1 MAVGKLQQARDF
13 NPYEK
18 GVTVEELQKI
28 HRQLAKV
35 LNQRM
40 VRLENTKSPITGEAY
55 TFGAYDLMTD
65 YLEQQGKKGTDER
78 GPRFTESLSAGG
90 MSKAQLQKEIRKMQR
105 FESFESSRVG
115 GMKAIEARRVKTFTE
130 PSDESTKKPISKKTV
145 TTKDFYDFLNSKTF
159 DEISKSISSD
169 TLVEEY
175 DRAADRGLSREEI
188 EKALNEYD
196 EWTRKRDRK
205 MSIKGIKRKLRSR
218 KIK

>member
-1 MAVGKLQQARDF
+1 MAGKLQQARDF

-55 TFGAYDLMTD
+55 TFGAYDLMQD
-65 YLEQQGKKGTDER
+65 YLDQQGKKGDKL
-78 GPRFTESLSAGG
+78 RFTESLSAGG
-90 MSKAQLQKEIRKMQR
+90 MSKAELQKEVRKMQR

-115 GMKAIEARRVKTFTE
+115 GMKAIEARRAKSFTE
-130 PSDESTKKPISKKTV
+130 RSEEGQTPISAQTV
-145 TTKDFYDFLNSKTF
+145 SSKDFYDFLNSKTY
-159 DEISKSISSD
+159 EELSRMVSSD
-169 TLVEEY
+169 VLVEEY
-175 DRAADRGLSREEI
+175 DRAAQRGVSREKIEAALQEYV
-188 EKALNEYD
+188 EKA
-196 EWTRKRDRK
+196 RRV
-205 MSIKGIKRKLRSR
+205 SIKGIRRKLRSR

>member
-1 MAVGKLQQARDF
+1 MAGKLQQARDF

-55 TFGAYDLMTD
+55 TFGAYDLMQD
-65 YLEQQGKKGTDER
+65 YLDRQGKKGDKL
-78 GPRFTESLSAGG
+78 RFTESLSAGG
-90 MSKAQLQKEIRKMQR
+90 MSKAELQKEVRKMQR

-115 GMKAIEARRVKTFTE
+115 GMKAIEARRAKSFTE
-130 PSDESTKKPISKKTV
+130 RSEEGQTPISAQTV
-145 TTKDFYDFLNSKTF
+145 SSKDFYDFLNSKTY
-159 DEISKSISSD
+159 EELSRMVSSD
-169 TLVEEY
+169 VLVEEY
-175 DRAADRGLSREEI
+175 DRAAQRGVSREKIEAALQEYV
-188 EKALNEYD
+188 EKA
-196 EWTRKRDRK
+196 RKV
-205 MSIKGIKRKLRSR
+205 SIKGIRRKLRAR

>member
-1 MAVGKLQQARDF
+1 MTGKLQQARDF

-55 TFGAYDLMTD
+55 TFGAYDLMQD
-65 YLEQQGKKGTDER
+65 YLDRQGKKGDKL
-78 GPRFTESLSAGG
+78 RFTESLSAGG
-90 MSKAQLQKEIRKMQR
+90 MNKAELQKEIRKMQR

-115 GMKAIEARRVKTFTE
+115 GMKAIEARRAKSFTE
-130 PSDESTKKPISKKTV
+130 RSEEGQTPISAQTV
-145 TTKDFYDFLNSKTF
+145 SSKDFYDFLNSKTY
-159 DEISKSISSD
+159 EELSRMVSSD
-169 TLVEEY
+169 VLVEEY
-175 DRAADRGLSREEI
+175 DRAAQRGVSREKIEAALQEYV
-188 EKALNEYD
+188 EKA
-196 EWTRKRDRK
+196 RKV
-205 MSIKGIKRKLRSR
+205 SIKGIRRKLRSR

>member
-1 MAVGKLQQARDF
+1 MAVRKLQQARDF

-90 MSKAQLQKEIRKMQR
+90 MSKAELQKEIRKMQR

-115 GMKAIEARRVKTFTE
+115 GMKAIEARRVKSFTE
-130 PSDESTKKPISKKTV
+130 RSEEGQTPISAQTV
-145 TTKDFYDFLNSKTF
+145 SSKDFYDFLNSKTY
-159 DEISKSISSD
+159 EELSRMVSSD
-169 TLVEEY
+169 VLVEEY
-175 DRAADRGLSREEI
+175 DRAAQRGVSREKI
-188 EKALNEYD
+188 EKALQEYV
-196 EWTRKRDRK
+196 EKARKV
-205 MSIKGIKRKLRSR
+205 SIKGIRRKLRSR